1 MDLTYTPADE
11 AFRARVKEFIARHLP
26 ADWRGWGALDR
37 SAYDTWAEDWR
48 KVLLEVGWLA
58 PAWPKE
64 HGGGGLSVSE
74 QSILSEELTKA
85 GLPHS
90 PRPTDGLGFGL
101 LGPTLLTWGTQEQ
114 KEYFLARTL
123 SGDIRWAQGYS
134 EPDAGSD
141 LFSLRTRAILDR
153 DDWVIDGAKTW
164 QTAGMYAN
172 WIFLLARTDPAA
184 EKAKGLSFL
193 LVPLDQP
200 GVDVRPI
207 TNMAGLTE
215 FASFTFTGART
226 AASNLVGGENNGARV
241 ALALLGF
248 ERGSGGV
255 ASAAAYAIELDRL
268 IELARHH
275 GRNSD
280 PVIRQRISACW
291 SKVQIIRYLGLR
303 ALSAGIGSRPP
314 GPESSIIKMYA
325 ADYHRDITELAMD
338 IAGMAGT
345 APTGAPS
352 ASSLGADPL
361 GVDPLSTSAW
371 SAVFL
376 MARAGTIY
384 GGSSQIQRNTIAE
397 QILGLPREPRV
408 PIPVAG
414 RPGSACA

>member
-1 MDLTYTPADE
+1 MDLTYSPADE

-37 SAYDTWAEDWR
+37 AAYDAWAGGWR
-48 KVLLEVGWLA
+48 KVLLEAGWLA

-85 GLPHS
+85 GLPDS

-101 LGPTLLTWGTQEQ
+101 LGPTLLAWGTPEQ
-114 KEYFLARTL
+114 KDHFLARTL
-123 SGDIRWAQGYS
+123 SGEIRWAQGYS

-141 LFSLRTRAILDR
+141 LFSLRTRAVLDG
-153 DDWVIDGAKTW
+153 DEWVIDGAKIW
-164 QTAGMYAN
+164 QTAGMDAN

-184 EKAKGLSFL
+184 EKAKGISFL
-193 LVPLDQP
+193 LMPTDQP
-200 GVDVRPI
+200 GVEVRPI
-207 TNMAGLTE
+207 TNMAGLAE
-215 FASFTFTGART
+215 LASFTFTGART
-226 AASNLVGGENNGARV
+226 PVSNLVGGENNGAQV
-241 ALALLGF
+241 ALTLLGF
-248 ERGSGGV
+248 ERGAGGV
-255 ASAAAYAIELDRL
+255 AAAAAYAIELDRL

-280 PVIRQRISACW
+280 PVVRQRMAACW

-303 ALSAGIGSRPP
+303 ALSAGIGGQPP
-314 GPESSIIKMYA
+314 GPESSILKMYGA
-325 ADYHRDITELAMD
+325 EYHKEVTELAMD

-345 APTGAPS
+345 APSGAPS

-361 GVDPLSTSAW
+361 GVDALSTLSW
-371 SAVFL
+371 STVFL
-376 MARAGTIY
+376 LARAGTIY

-408 PIPVAG
+408 PIPA
-414 RPGSACA
+414 AH